1 MISTLIIICKNHY
14 YSWRHVSSPKD
25 SRRVVVRIARLEV
38 SRRAVGTAINNI
50 AMHRHRLLGEFP
62 AEASDA
68 ESRRKRGQC
77 CKGEKGTSHENACTA
92 LDPIAK
98 RSARQSCEASL
109 QRATR
114 RSLQIN
120 ASTTSHLQVW
130 RARFIVSSCEIY
142 NRTTKLS
149 TLKRK
154 SKTLSAF
161 VLGFGC
167 WPTAS
172 PSCKKRHEFRS

>member
-1 MISTLIIICKNHY
+1 LISTLIIICKNHY

-92 LDPIAK
+92 PDSQTLNTAK
-98 RSARQSCEASL
+98 LQGVASTSCC
-109 QRATR
+109 TR

-130 RARFIVSSCEIY
+130 RARFFVSSCEIY
-142 NRTTKLS
+142 NRTTKLL